1 MQEISKNGKVYC
13 VTQEPYP
20 EEVVK
25 TMKKSGYKV
34 KEVNDKKDKKKDLD
48 KDME

>member
-25 TMKKSGYKV
+25 TMKKSGYRV
-34 KEVNDKKDKKKDLD
+34 KEIQNKKDNKKNLD

>member
-34 KEVNDKKDKKKDLD
+34 KEVKDNKKKDLD